1 MLIDIVKKQVGSL
14 GNSEDN
20 GWRPSYLRKRILGLF
35 VIAFCAIIAA
45 LEALYQSSEA
55 HHGIAAS
62 SESRHYLWTY
72 GPTAILT
79 IIATFWSRVE
89 YQSKQNAPWQSMIEG
104 PKPAEKSVLLDYVS
118 DMQPVAMWKAF
129 KNKHL
134 IVFSGVSC
142 SLLLQLV
149 IVFSTGLFSLE
160 EVKVHKQNV
169 PIQLHDQFSTQN
181 STLGTVGSQPYD
193 IVNGLAFDNLT
204 YPLGTNGDLA
214 FQEFS
219 APSLPSN
226 AIITAPIDGL
236 MADLSCETA
245 GLDIEGLEW
254 SEVIDQDDGSV
265 RSASLVQHFR
275 LTTPSCI
282 VDNFS
287 EVTLGHT
294 EITQAAIFQWGRCE
308 NTTSSDGTRVVVT
321 LADVYRNTSNTKNTT
336 GNTRRYSP
344 KHYDT
349 LLQLNRSI
357 TLICKPTLSRVKLE
371 AVGNATELSSNIH
384 LRTFGLEDANFP
396 DLTAGDLAAFIND
409 NVSDTSG
416 FRSIEYFNPFPE
428 DVYVDDQLKLG
439 MLLMPETTTIESLW
453 QDNVLKKAAA
463 GYYRAVTAQLMHL
476 GLAHRQESTT
486 DGSALTNERRVLMM
500 QLPLRVI
507 EACLVVAI
515 LLTISMIW
523 LVPPKTATWNSAYIS
538 AIAAIT
544 ANSDDFRSS
553 LRGAGVASNSTLRS
567 HLAGKTYYSQSTLEG
582 TSIHVAED
590 NCRHSA
596 LNEKFG
602 GEYRRWKPFPSLFPR
617 VAIFILV
624 CSAITMLEVLLRLSQ
639 KNEGLG
645 NATPANEYTHYLW
658 TVIPAGIMTGFSL
671 LFGSIDFNTRCLAP
685 FAHLKRPTGATFE
698 QSMSLSFLDSHGVN
712 NSLRSVQ
719 PGHFAVLA
727 TTLATGAAWFL
738 TIVVSGLYSA
748 IEVPSHTFVNFTR
761 IGGFPDPRT
770 IAGAKLNTEE
780 TQEVAGILT
789 SEYILQYNFSFPRW
803 SYNEFAFAKLAMDE
817 TSEKSIVNG
826 TYVDIR
832 VPALRAAPVC
842 NLLTA
847 MDLKPNLTRWV
858 SGKSVAY
865 QLRVETTMLPCPG
878 NNTSY
883 TAPSN
888 VFSVKSLKDGPFG
901 YSSESNC
908 HSDSGLTGSSHYT
921 ETYIWGHVNSTSVKS
936 IMGMSCIQY
945 AETVDVMTRF
955 KLPDMDIDE
964 DHPPVPDESSAKLA
978 PDLYTPIP
986 EWWALNT
993 NGQYPTLDGFF
1004 YLLISGRYAIAVD
1017 DLKDLAKNQTV
1028 IDAIKHQHK
1037 LIQAQQFSNYT
1048 RSTSNDSIEHA
1059 PLLGN
1064 ITNTNRVRLMQDAT
1078 STRILEA
1085 LLGAMLV
1092 LGIIG
1097 SVILNTDHVLPKNPC
1112 SIASVASLLADSSL
1126 LDQFLQG
1133 LWDPND
1139 KSLRQTFA
1147 GRQFY
1152 LGWWGQGPAHGT
1164 RNERVFTIDHAPTEK
1179 FEKERRGIL

>member
-1 MLIDIVKKQVGSL
+1 MLIDLFKKRVRSL
-14 GNSEDN
+14 GTPEDD
-20 GWRPSYLRKRILGLF
+20 GWRPSYLRKRILSIF
-35 VIAFCAIIAA
+35 VLAHCAIIAT
-45 LEALYQSSEA
+45 LEVLYQLSES
-55 HHGIAAS
+55 HNGITAS
-62 SESRHYLWTY
+62 NESRHYLWTY

-79 IIATFWSRVE
+79 IITTFWSRVE
-89 YQSKQNAPWQSMIEG
+89 YQSKHNAPWQSMIEG
-104 PKPAEKSVLLDYVS
+104 PQPAEKSVLLDYVS
-118 DMQPVAMWKAF
+118 DMQPVTMWKAV

-160 EVKVHKQNV
+160 EVKVRKQNV
-169 PIQLHDQFSTQN
+169 PIQLHDVLSTQN
-181 STLGTVGSQPYD
+181 STLGSVGSQPYD
-193 IVNGLAFDNLT
+193 IVNGLVFDNLT
-204 YPLGTNGDLA
+204 YPLGTNGDMT

-219 APSLPSN
+219 APSLPSS
-226 AIITAPIDGL
+226 AIITASIDGL
-236 MADLSCETA
+236 MANLSCERA
-245 GLDIEGLEW
+245 ALDIEGLEW
-254 SEVIDQDDGSV
+254 SEDIDQDDGSV
-265 RSASLVQHFR
+265 ISASLIQHFR

-282 VDNFS
+282 VDNLS
-287 EVTLGHT
+287 KVTLGNI
-294 EITQAAIFQWGRCE
+294 EITQAAIFRWGRCA
-308 NTTSSDGTRVVVT
+308 NTTGSDGTRVVVT
-321 LADVYRNTSNTKNTT
+321 LVDVYKNTNNST
-336 GNTRRYSP
+336 NATAGGNTRRFSP
-344 KHYDT
+344 KYYDT

-357 TLICKPTLSRVKLE
+357 TLICKPTLSHVKLQAE
-371 AVGNATELSSNIH
+371 GNATELSSNIH
-384 LRTFGLEDANFP
+384 LETDGLENANFP
-396 DLTAGDLAAFIND
+396 DLTAGDLAAFIHD

-428 DVYVDDQLKLG
+428 DVYVDDQIKLG
-439 MLLMPETTTIESLW
+439 MLLMQETITIESLW
-453 QDNVLKKAAA
+453 QDDNLQIVAA
-463 GYYRAVTAQLMHL
+463 GYYRAITAQLMHL
-476 GLAHRQESTT
+476 GLAYRKESITN
-486 DGSALTNERRVLMM
+486 GSALTNEKRVLMM

-507 EACLVVAI
+507 EGCLIVVI
-515 LLTISMIW
+515 LFTISMIW
-523 LVPPKTATWNSAYIS
+523 LVPPKTTATWNSAHIS

-544 ANSDDFRSS
+544 ASSEDFRLS
-553 LRGAGVASNSTLRS
+553 LRGAGAVSNSTLRS
-567 HLAGKTYYSQSTLEG
+567 HLAGKTYYTQSTLDG
-582 TSIHVAED
+582 TSIQVAEHNGTD
-590 NCRHSA
+590 SA
-596 LNEKFG
+596 LNEQG
-602 GEYRRWKPFPSLFPR
+602 GKDHRRWKPFPGLFSR
-617 VAIFILV
+617 IAIFILV
-624 CSAITMLEVLLRLSQ
+624 CAAIAILEVLLHLSQ

-658 TVIPAGIMTGFSL
+658 TIIPGGIMTGFGL
-671 LFGSIDFNTRCLAP
+671 IFGTIDFNTRCLAP
-685 FAHLKRPTGATFE
+685 FAHLKRRTGATFE
-698 QSMSLSFLDSHGVN
+698 QSMNLSFLDSHGVN
-712 NSLRSVQ
+712 NSLRSIK
-719 PGHFAVLA
+719 PGHFAVLS

-748 IEVPSHTFVNFTR
+748 IEVPSHTLVNFTR

-770 IAGAKLNTEE
+770 IAGAKLNMEE
-780 TQEVAGILT
+780 TQEVAGIIT

-803 SYNEFAFAKLAMDE
+803 SYDEFAFAELSMDE
-817 TSEKSIVNG
+817 PRDKSLANG

-847 MDLKPNLTRWV
+847 TDLKPNLTRWT
-858 SGKSVAY
+858 SSTSAGY
-865 QLRVETTMLPCPG
+865 QLRVQTTMLPCPG
-878 NNTSY
+878 NNTAY
-883 TAPSN
+883 TAPPGD
-888 VFSVKSLKDGPFG
+888 VFSAKRVQDGPFG
-901 YSSESNC
+901 YASESKC
-908 HSDSGLTGSSHYT
+908 HSDGGMTGSSHYT
-921 ETYIWGHVNSTSVKS
+921 ATYVWGHINSTSVES
-936 IMGMSCIQY
+936 IMGMNCMQY

-964 DHPPVPDESSAKLA
+964 DHPPKPDESSATLA

-1017 DLKDLAKNQTV
+1017 DLTDLSRNQTV

-1037 LIQAQQFSNYT
+1037 LIQAQQFTNYT
-1048 RSTSNDSIEHA
+1048 RSTANDSIVHA

-1085 LLGAMLV
+1085 LLGFMLV

-1112 SIASVASLLADSSL
+1112 SIASLASLLADSSL

-1139 KSLRQTFA
+1139 KELHQTFA

-1152 LGWWGQGPAHGT
+1152 LGWWERGPSDGT
-1164 RNERVFTIDHAPTEK
+1164 ENGRVFTIDHVPAGK
-1179 FEKERRGIL
+1179 GI